1 MRPCQCLLRSR
12 LFFLQPRRFTTFLR
26 RVSVLKPPSPVKQGL
41 LLGRSSL
48 LAHLYARTHTHTHAC
63 THACMHVHVNIT
75 EHPCVMCKQC
85 IIVNTP
91 PSSLRSERI
100 RPVTGEQRGAAAV
113 VVRQPV
119 PGRKRISRCPPGL
132 VPSSRSSIRMFA
144 CAAPSVTG
152 H

>member
-12 LFFLQPRRFTTFLR
+12 LFFLQPRRFTTFFR
-26 RVSVLKPPSPVKQGL
+26 RVSALKPPSPVKQGL
-41 LLGRSSL
+41 LLLGGELLTCSL
-48 LAHLYARTHTHTHAC
+48 IQTHTHARL
-63 THACMHVHVNIT
+63 HASIHVHVNIT